1 MLHIETRLDQLYVKR
16 RKLREEMDELMPQK
30 ISLDDRIDRL
40 ANAIHK
46 ANLDIH
52 VASILRDAAKG
63 GSKRKTKIEMDLEKG
78 E

>member
-1 MLHIETRLDQLYVKR
+1 
-16 RKLREEMDELMPQK
+16 MPQK